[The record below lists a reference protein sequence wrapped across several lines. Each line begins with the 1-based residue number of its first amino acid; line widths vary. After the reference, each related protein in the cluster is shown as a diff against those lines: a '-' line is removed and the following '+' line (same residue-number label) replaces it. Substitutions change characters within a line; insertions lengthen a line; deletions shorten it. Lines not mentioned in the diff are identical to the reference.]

1 MPLIQQ
7 QISTAAQEQLAQ
19 QITVFQALSSTTLAG
34 LEKILALN
42 LSAVKEA
49 VSQATARSLQ
59 LWSVKAPQDWLHLS
73 QTHSQPEVERL
84 LAYGR
89 QLAAISEETRENLLQ
104 TVRTAQTSAT
114 PHAHATPVHRT
125 EAPVIKAPAAPE
137 ADHPQQLLL
146 PVVNTGTKKASV
158 PATKSPVKANTA
170 QKISKPAAKA
180 KATIASAKTAKPVT
194 AARTGKPASPA
205 PVSAAA
211 PAATPAPVQNT
222 IPAST
227 PSVPATKALAAKEPG
242 AKFPFP
248 APKNLAK
255 STPANANANNKPTSS
270 RSGAVK
276 KRASTP
282 GA

>member
-19 QITVFQALSSTTLAG
+19 QINVLQALSSTTLTG

-42 LSAVKEA
+42 LSTVKEA

-73 QTHSQPEVERL
+73 QTHSQPEMERL

-104 TVRTAQTSAT
+104 TVRTAQTSVT
-114 PHAHATPVHRT
+114 SHAHATPVHRT
-125 EAPVIKAPAAPE
+125 EAPVIKAPSTPE
-137 ADHPQQLLL
+137 AGHPQQLLL
-146 PVVNTGTKKASV
+146 PAVNTGAKKAST

-170 QKISKPAAKA
+170 QKTSKPATKA
-180 KATIASAKTAKPVT
+180 KATVATAKTTQPVT
-194 AARTGKPASPA
+194 AAKAGKPVIPTPA
-205 PVSAAA
+205 IAAA
-211 PAATPAPVQNT
+211 TT
-222 IPAST
+222 PAST
-227 PSVPATKALAAKEPG
+227 PSIPATKAVAAKEPV

-255 STPANANANNKPTSS
+255 STSANANPNNKPKSS
-270 RSGAVK
+270 TSGAVK

-282 GA
+282 DA